1 MLSGSRHG
9 VCSLL
14 KEYIYITIRG
24 EKNIYNYIML
34 KKSCTNTTSTLYV
47 GFKICVI

>member
-1 MLSGSRHG
+1 MLSGSRQG

-14 KEYIYITIRG
+14 KEYVYITIRG
-24 EKNIYNYIML
+24 GGYIYNYIML
-34 KKSCTNTTSTLYV
+34 KKSTLYV